1 MRLELR
7 LLHATLFALQL
18 CRDLYFTAFTI
29 LLTVFINRGNRRADY
44 GVAIVRVEENCEMWA
59 LPKERD

>member
-29 LLTVFINRGNRRADY
+29 LLTVFINRGNTRADY

>member
-18 CRDLYFTAFTI
+18 CKDLYFTAFTI
-29 LLTVFINRGNRRADY
+29 LLTVFINRGNTRADY
-44 GVAIVRVEENCEMWA
+44 GVAIVRVVGGLRNVGTA
-59 LPKERD
+59 